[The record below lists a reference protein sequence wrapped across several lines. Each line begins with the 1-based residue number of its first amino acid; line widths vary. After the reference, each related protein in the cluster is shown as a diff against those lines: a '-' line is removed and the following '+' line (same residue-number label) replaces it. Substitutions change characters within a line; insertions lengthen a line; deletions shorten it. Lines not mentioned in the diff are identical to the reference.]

1 MFGISQRT
9 IKDFDWWLLALA
21 MAVAVFG
28 VIEIS
33 SAETARPFLA
43 GSWRNQLWGIAV
55 GLVVMVLTM
64 VYDYRVIIGMSH
76 YFYAVGLVL
85 LILVLT
91 PLGDVVNGNKSWLN
105 LGFMRLQPSEFAKL
119 FTLLMLTRYLSDVRE
134 RPPKLRTLLM
144 ASAIWIVP
152 TVLVYLE
159 NDTGSTLSFTSILAA
174 LLFLAGVRWT
184 WIAGAVGVLVLALG
198 LGIPKICSSPSTS
211 YKIQRIKAVYC
222 KEQAEKRY
230 SYQNEQAEIAVGSGG
245 LLGRGIGQGTQGAL
259 GFVPEVHTDF
269 IFAVAGEE
277 TGFLGSFGLLVA
289 YLLII
294 TRLLLIARQARD
306 RTGMLFVAGF
316 AALLLYHV
324 TVSVGMVVR
333 LMPIMGIPLPLM
345 SFGRSSVLSTFFGLG
360 LAMNVRLRRF
370 VN

>member
-1 MFGISQRT
+1 MFGISPRT
-9 IKDFDWWLLALA
+9 LKDFDWWLLALVL
-21 MAVAVFG
+21 AVAIFG

-33 SAETARPFLA
+33 SAETARPHLA
-43 GSWRNQLWGIAV
+43 GSWRNQLWGIAA

-64 VYDYRVIIGMSH
+64 AYDYRVIVGASY
-76 YFYAVGLVL
+76 YFYAVGVVL
-85 LILVLT
+85 LILVFT
-91 PLGDVVNGNKSWLN
+91 PLGDTVNYNRSWLN
-105 LGFMRLQPSEFAKL
+105 LGVLRLQPSEFAKI

-134 RPPKLRTLLM
+134 RPLKLRTVLV

-174 LLFLAGVRWT
+174 SLFLAGVRWT
-184 WIAGAVGVLVLALG
+184 WIAGALGVLVLALAV
-198 LGIPKICSSPSTS
+198 GIPKVCSSPSTS
-211 YKIQRIKAVYC
+211 YKIQRVKAVYC
-222 KEQAEKRY
+222 TQQADKRY
-230 SYQNEQAEIAVGSGG
+230 SYQNDQAEIAVGSGG
-245 LLGRGIGQGTQGAL
+245 LLGRGIGQGSQGAL

-277 TGFLGSFGLLVA
+277 TGFLGSFGLMVA

-306 RTGMLFVAGF
+306 RTGVLLVAGF

-333 LMPIMGIPLPLM
+333 LLPIMGIPLPLM
-345 SFGRSSVLSTFFGLG
+345 SFGRSSVLATFFGLG